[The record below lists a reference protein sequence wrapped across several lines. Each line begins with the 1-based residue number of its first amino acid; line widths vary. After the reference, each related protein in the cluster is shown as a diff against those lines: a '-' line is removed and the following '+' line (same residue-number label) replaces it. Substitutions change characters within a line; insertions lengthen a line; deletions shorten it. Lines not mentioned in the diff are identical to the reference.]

1 MVCLYVDD
9 LIVTGDD
16 TDEIRSVRDQLSR
29 SPSLPPLCYIP
40 ALLVTGFWC
49 GDRLRTLLQGKS
61 LGIEHLIVISRYKAG
76 LHLFPTFQ
84 LAAQCLALSSL
95 QDKTPMRPCCLCL
108 CLCVCF
114 LLVKIEDEDK
124 ALILLSSLPYSYEH
138 LVTTLLYGKDT
149 IELED
154 VTATLLSDE
163 IRKRPS
169 GDESQADGLVV
180 RGRTVEKGA
189 EKKNRLR
196 SKSKGRSN
204 VTCNYCKKKGHIKK
218 NCLKLKE
225 KE

>member
-1 MVCLYVDD
+1 MKPSFL
-9 LIVTGDD
+9 L
-16 TDEIRSVRDQLSR
+16 SVIYPR
-29 SPSLPPLCYIP
+29 
-40 ALLVTGFWC
+40 ALLVTVGAAHSLIH
-49 GDRLRTLLQGKS
+49 LRTLLQGKS

-76 LHLFPTFQ
+76 LHANLHLFPTFQ

-108 CLCVCF
+108 CLLISKGVCF

-124 ALILLSSLPYSYEH
+124 ALILLSSLPYEYEH

-180 RGRTVEKGA
+180 RGRPFRV
-189 EKKNRLR
+189 
-196 SKSKGRSN
+196 
-204 VTCNYCKKKGHIKK
+204 
-218 NCLKLKE
+218 
-225 KE
+225 